1 MAISTVTDWNALPV
15 LLTMRHVIEV
25 TGVSRDTAFRLVHQ
39 RGFPSVRVGKQIRVP
54 KAAFQRWLE
63 EQTTTDEDETR

>member
-1 MAISTVTDWNALPV
+1 MSISTVTNWDELPV
-15 LLTMRHVIEV
+15 LLTIRHIIEV

-63 EQTTTDEDETR
+63 EQTATDEER

>member
-1 MAISTVTDWNALPV
+1 MAISTVTDWDELPV
-15 LLTMRHVIEV
+15 LLNMRHVIDV

-54 KAAFQRWLE
+54 KDGFRRWLE
-63 EQTTTDEDETR
+63 EQTTTDEDEIK